1 MRAFCRCRQKGV
13 KKAEIKAEINRSA
26 LAGEPDPLERWLMA
40 FWVPLG
46 LRRVGKYDFI
56 FAYEM
61 SYSSL

>member
-1 MRAFCRCRQKGV
+1 MTAFSRYRKKGLE
-13 KKAEIKAEINRSA
+13 KAKIKDKIIRLD
-26 LAGEPDPLERWLMA
+26 LAPEPDPLERWLMA